1 MPMPNDLVETQLI
14 AASAAPERV
23 VWIADIRNVLLS
35 AWCGEQH
42 RHPDYY
48 KALIKVALA
57 FGINVDAAPDPTPWR
72 VESGYNALEVIERD
86 TP

>member
-1 MPMPNDLVETQLI
+1 MQLI

-23 VWIADIRNVLLS
+23 IWIEDIRNVLLS

-57 FGINVDAAPDPTPWR
+57 FGINVDTAPTPKPWK
-72 VESGYNALEVIERD
+72 VEDDVQTRRSLPAHGHS
-86 TP
+86 

>member
-1 MPMPNDLVETQLI
+1 MLDDLVETQLI

-48 KALIKVALA
+48 AALIKVALA
-57 FGINVDAAPDPTPWR
+57 FGINVDAAPEPTPWR
-72 VESGYNALEVIERD
+72 VSEDDDAHSMVWIQK
-86 TP
+86 